1 MSDFWAAEPVFLV
14 PDPRD
19 LTDEQVGVL
28 RDIKTAVGRNID
40 LAGTNWPL
48 DPRRPTIGLFGVEGP
63 WTAPADGG
71 FNEIWPLVLQGRW
84 TVTASEKG
92 GAPWMMHGEGFDVLW
107 LDIETYSPVDLSKA
121 GVYKYTEHPDWRI
134 LMCSWALGDGPVQ
147 RAEGHGAILKIPG
160 LFDRKVLKIAHNAS
174 FERVNLSR
182 LMSLGK
188 KRKDKFLPPEQF
200 FDTAALARAWG
211 LPASLKDFALAL
223 GAEEKDEAGTRLI
236 NLFSKPNRKGE
247 RVTAD
252 ERPDE
257 WAAFGAYC
265 VQDVETMR
273 DAAKRLGRGFP
284 RGERAVYGVDQRIN
298 DRGVRVDVALARA
311 AERCFKDNRTEAL
324 KEIERIAG
332 VDNGNSVVQLR
343 AWLKSRGVDTEDL
356 RKDTVKEL
364 LEGELPDDVREVLT
378 LRQECAVSA
387 AAKFT
392 AAIRATS
399 DDGRLRGTMQ
409 YFGASTGRFAGRLIQ
424 FQNLARDGFKAE
436 GGGYD
441 TVAEE
446 AAIGRLLEGGSVPSP
461 ELKKLIRP
469 LLMGPF
475 VVCDYSSIEPRV
487 LAWLAGERWMIDA
500 FNNDEDIYVATAERM
515 GGVEHGFDRQKGKV
529 ATLACLPGSS
539 RILTNRGLVPLRNV
553 RISDKVWDGSR
564 FTRHG
569 GVVYRGR
576 RRVMTYDGLTA
587 TPDHLTWAWSM
598 GAPRLVRLEDAAA
611 SGSRLVQSG
620 SGRTPLRVGG
630 DPDRG
635 APLHKG
641 LERPDGADS
650 MHWLR
655 SRAVDE
661 LLEPEDGEVERMLAL
676 QSSSED
682 PQETGSGTDR
692 GEAAVHQP
700 ERPKLRPLRR
710 SGYHLRLRFGDRSG
724 SVDPEEPGSVPP
736 RARTRSRGQQPRI
749 CSRKLAV
756 GHQAAEPR
764 EPRMRS
770 SHGVPP
776 RRVAVR
782 GEHRPAQAFRRLF
795 ERRNLPASRVGSDAQ
810 TQGLASDSAAV
821 DVYDIRNAGPQHRYT
836 AEDVLVHN
844 CGYRG
849 GVGAMLAM
857 GGRHVLPP
865 SASENEVRKRLK
877 EIVDAWRAQ
886 SPAVRRLWSQLE
898 RLLNTGGGVD
908 TGLVSVE
915 VKGQDRYVWLP
926 SKRPIVYRGLTRRW
940 KQPLDV
946 DGTPLG
952 PARLVPHV
960 LNTGGDRARVPYK
973 PLHGGIIT
981 ENIVQAVARDILV
994 GALRHLEEA
1003 GWPVVTHIHDEVVC
1017 EIPENKRRLD
1027 EKELVNEVSE
1037 IMCRPPSWADDD
1049 LVIKAAGYTCRR
1061 YHKE

>member
-1 MSDFWAAEPVFLV
+1 MSDFWAAKPVFLV

-19 LTDEQVGVL
+19 LTDEQIEVL
-28 RDIKTAVGRNID
+28 CDVKRAMGRSID
-40 LAGTNWPL
+40 LAGPDWPL
-48 DPRRPTIGLFGVEGP
+48 DPRRPAIGLFGVEGP

-71 FNEIWPLVLQGRW
+71 FDEIWPLVLQGRW
-84 TVTASEKG
+84 TVSASETG
-92 GAPWMMHGEGFDVLW
+92 GAPWMTQDVLW
-107 LDIETYSPVDLSKA
+107 LDIETYSPVDLAKS

-134 LMCSWALGDGPVQ
+134 LMCSWALNDGEVH
-147 RAEGHGAILKIPG
+147 RAEGHEAILKIPG
-160 LFDRKVLKIAHNAS
+160 LFDKKVLKIAHNAS

-182 LMSLGK
+182 L
-188 KRKDKFLPPEQF
+188 KRRGFLPPEQF
-200 FDTAALARAWG
+200 FDTAALARTWG

-223 GAEEKDEAGTRLI
+223 GTEEKDEAGTRLI

-247 RVTAD
+247 RVTK
-252 ERPDE
+252 EEKPDD

-265 VQDVETMR
+265 DQDVETMR
-273 DAAKRLGRGFP
+273 DAAKRLARDFP
-284 RGERAVYGVDQRIN
+284 RDERAVYEVDQRIN
-298 DRGVRVDVALARA
+298 DRGVRVDTALAQA
-311 AERCFKDNRTEAL
+311 AERCFKDNRAEAL
-324 KEIERIAG
+324 KEIERTAG
-332 VDNGNSVVQLR
+332 VDNGNSVAQLR

-364 LEGELPDDVREVLT
+364 LEGELPDDVRRVLT

-392 AAIRATS
+392 AAIRATN

-424 FQNLARDGFKAE
+424 FQNLARDGFKE
-436 GGGYD
+436 PGPDGGYD
-441 TVAEE
+441 TQAEE
-446 AAIGRLLEGGSVPSP
+446 AAVGRLLEGGSVPSP

-487 LAWLAGERWMIDA
+487 LAWLAGEQWMLDA
-500 FNNDEDIYVATAERM
+500 FHNGEDIYVATAERM

-539 RILTNRGLVPLRNV
+539 RILTNRGLVPLRSV

-569 GVVYRGR
+569 GIVYRGR
-576 RRVMTYDGLTA
+576 RRVMTHDGLTA
-587 TPDHLTWAWSM
+587 TPDHLTWAWSL
-598 GAPRLVRLEDAAA
+598 GAPRPLRLEDAAA

-635 APLHKG
+635 ASVHG
-641 LERPDGADS
+641 RLEHPYGADS
-650 MHWLR
+650 VHGLR
-655 SRAVDE
+655 MRAVDE
-661 LLEPEDGEVERMLAL
+661 LHESEIGEIEGVLAL
-676 QSSSED
+676 QPSSED
-682 PQETGSGTDR
+682 PQEAGPGTNR

-700 ERPKLRPLRR
+700 ERFALRPLRR
-710 SGYHLRLRFGDRSG
+710 PGYHLRLRLGHRSG
-724 SVDPEEPGSVPP
+724 SVDSGESGPVPRGT
-736 RARTRSRGQQPRI
+736 RARSCGQQPRVRP
-749 CSRKLAV
+749 RKSAV
-756 GHQAAEPR
+756 GHPGAEYGQQKVYPTGR
-764 EPRMRS
+764 
-770 SHGVPP
+770 VPS

-782 GEHRPAQAFRRLF
+782 EEHRSTQTLRRLF
-795 ERRNLPASRVGSDAQ
+795 ERRNLPASRVGSDAEA
-810 TQGLASDSAAV
+810 QGLASNPAAV

-836 AEDVLVHN
+836 AEGVLVHN

-857 GGRHVLPP
+857 GGRRVLPP
-865 SASENEVRKRLK
+865 SASEDEVRKRLK
-877 EIVDAWRAQ
+877 EIINNWRDK
-886 SPAVRRLWSQLE
+886 SPAIRRFWSQLE
-898 RLLNTGGGVD
+898 RILGTGGAVD
-908 TGLVSVE
+908 TGLISIE

-940 KQPLDV
+940 RQPLDV

-994 GALRHLEEA
+994 QALRNLEEA

-1017 EIPENKRRLD
+1017 EIPENRRGLD
-1027 EKELVNEVSE
+1027 EDALVAEVSE

-1049 LVIKAAGYTCRR
+1049 LVIKAAGYTCQR

>member
-1 MSDFWAAEPVFLV
+1 MSDFWAAKPVFLV
-14 PDPRD
+14 PDPCN
-19 LTDEQVGVL
+19 LTDQQRGVL
-28 RDIKTAVGRNID
+28 CDIKAAVGRSID
-40 LAGTNWPL
+40 LARPDWPL
-48 DPRRPTIGLFGVEGP
+48 DPRRPAIGLFGVEGP

-71 FNEIWPLVLQGRW
+71 FDEIWPLVLQGRW

-92 GAPWMMHGEGFDVLW
+92 GAPWRMHGEGFDVLW
-107 LDIETYSPVDLSKA
+107 LDIETYSPVDLAKC

-134 LMCSWALGDGPVQ
+134 LMCSWALGNGEVH
-147 RAEGHGAILKIPG
+147 RAEGHEAILAIPG

-182 LMSLGK
+182 L
-188 KRKDKFLPPEQF
+188 KRRGFLPPEQF

-211 LPASLKDFALAL
+211 LPASLKDFALAV

-247 RVTAD
+247 RVTKE
-252 ERPDE
+252 ERPED

-265 VQDVETMR
+265 DQDVETMR
-273 DAAKRLGRGFP
+273 DAAKMLGRDFP
-284 RGERAVYGVDQRIN
+284 RGERAVYEADQRIN
-298 DRGVRVDVALARA
+298 DRGVRVDTALAEA
-311 AERCFKDNRTEAL
+311 AERCFKDNRAEAL
-324 KEIERIAG
+324 KEIAKIAG
-332 VDNGNSVVQLR
+332 VDNGNSVAQLR
-343 AWLKSRGVDTEDL
+343 AWLKERGVDTEDL

-364 LEGELPDDVREVLT
+364 LAGELPDDVRRVLT

-392 AAIRATS
+392 AAIRATN

-424 FQNLARDGFKAE
+424 FQNLARDGFKAA

-441 TVAEE
+441 TRAEE
-446 AAIGRLLEGGSVPSP
+446 AAVGRLLEGGSIPSP

-487 LAWLAGERWMIDA
+487 LAWLAGEQWMIDA
-500 FNNDEDIYVATAERM
+500 FNNNEDIYVATAERM
-515 GGVEHGFDRQKGKV
+515 GGTEHGFDRQKGKV

-553 RISDKVWDGSR
+553 HISDKVWDGSR

-576 RRVMTYDGLTA
+576 KRVMTYDGLTA
-587 TPDHLTWAWSM
+587 TPDHLTWAWGM
-598 GAPRLVRLEDAAA
+598 GASRLVRLEDAAA

-630 DPDRG
+630 DPDSG
-635 APLHKG
+635 ASVHG
-641 LERPDGADS
+641 RLEHPYGSDS
-650 MHWLR
+650 VHWVR

-661 LLEPEDGEVERMLAL
+661 LHESELGEIEGVLAL
-676 QSSSED
+676 QPSPED
-682 PQETGSGTDR
+682 PKEAGPGADPS
-692 GEAAVHQP
+692 EAAVHQP
-700 ERPKLRPLRR
+700 ERRELRPLRR
-710 SGYHLRLRFGDRSG
+710 SGYHLRLRFGDRGG
-724 SVDPEEPGSVPP
+724 SVDPGEPGSVS
-736 RARTRSRGQQPRI
+736 RGTRTRSRGQQPRVRP
-749 CSRKLAV
+749 RKPAV
-756 GHQAAEPR
+756 GHQGTEYGEQKVYAPG
-764 EPRMRS
+764 
-770 SHGVPP
+770 GVPS
-776 RRVAVR
+776 RRVAIR
-782 GEHRPAQAFRRLF
+782 EEHRSTQALRRLF
-795 ERRNLPASRVGSDAQ
+795 ERRNLPASRVGCEAEA
-810 TQGLASDSAAV
+810 QGLASDSAAV

-836 AEDVLVHN
+836 AEGVLVHN

-857 GGRHVLPP
+857 GGRNVLPP
-865 SASENEVRKRLK
+865 SASENEVRRRLK

-886 SPAVRRLWSQLE
+886 SPAVRRFWSQLE
-898 RLLNTGGGVD
+898 RIINTGGGID
-908 TGLVSVE
+908 TGLVSIE

-994 GALRHLEEA
+994 RALRNLEEA

-1017 EIPENKRRLD
+1017 EIPADKRTLD
-1027 EKELVNEVSE
+1027 EDALVAEVSE
-1037 IMCRPPSWADDD
+1037 IMCRPPYWADDD

>member
-1 MSDFWAAEPVFLV
+1 MSDFWAAKPVFLV

-19 LTDEQVGVL
+19 LTDEQIGVL
-28 RDIKTAVGRNID
+28 RDVKMAMGKSID
-40 LAGTNWPL
+40 LAGPDWPL
-48 DPRRPTIGLFGVEGP
+48 DPRRPAIGLFGVEGP
-63 WTAPADGG
+63 WTAPADGS
-71 FNEIWPLVLQGRW
+71 FDEIWPLVLQGRW
-84 TVTASEKG
+84 TVSASETG
-92 GAPWMMHGEGFDVLW
+92 GAPWMTQDVLW
-107 LDIETYSPVDLSKA
+107 LDIETYSPVDLAKA

-134 LMCSWALGDGPVQ
+134 LMCSWALNDGEVH
-147 RAEGHGAILKIPG
+147 RAEGHEAILKIPG
-160 LFDRKVLKIAHNAS
+160 LFDKKVLKIAHNAS
-174 FERVNLSR
+174 FERINLSR
-182 LMSLGK
+182 LKSRG
-188 KRKDKFLPPEQF
+188 RGKFLPPEQF

-211 LPASLKDFALAL
+211 LPASLKDFALAM

-236 NLFSKPNRKGE
+236 NLFSKPSRKGE
-247 RVTAD
+247 RVTKEEKPED
-252 ERPDE
+252 

-265 VQDVETMR
+265 DQDVETMR
-273 DAAKRLGRGFP
+273 DAAKRLGRDFP
-284 RGERAVYGVDQRIN
+284 RGERAVYEVDQRIN
-298 DRGVRVDVALARA
+298 DRGVRVDVELAKA
-311 AERCFKDNRTEAL
+311 AERCFKDNRAEAL
-324 KEIERIAG
+324 KEIEKITG
-332 VDNGNSVVQLR
+332 VDNGNSVAQLR
-343 AWLKSRGVDTEDL
+343 AWLKNRGVDTEDL

-364 LEGELPDDVREVLT
+364 LEGEIPDDVRRVLT

-392 AAIRATS
+392 AAIRATN

-424 FQNLARDGFKAE
+424 FQNLARDGFK
-436 GGGYD
+436 GPDGNYD
-441 TVAEE
+441 IAAEE
-446 AAIGRLLEGGSVPSP
+446 VAVGRLLEGGSIPSP

-487 LAWLAGERWMIDA
+487 LAWLAGEQWMIDA
-500 FNNDEDIYVATAERM
+500 FNNNEDIYVATAERM
-515 GGVEHGFDRQKGKV
+515 GGAERGFDRQKGKV

-564 FTRHG
+564 FTGHG

-587 TPDHLTWAWSM
+587 TPDHTVWAWSL
-598 GAPRLVRLEDAAA
+598 GAPRPVRLEDAAA

-620 SGRTPLRVGG
+620 SGRTPIRVGG
-630 DPDRG
+630 DPDSG

-641 LERPDGADS
+641 LGRRHGADPV
-650 MHWLR
+650 HRLR
-655 SRAVDE
+655 PRAVDE
-661 LLEPEDGEVERMLAL
+661 LHEPEDGEVEGVLAL
-676 QSSSED
+676 QPSPED
-682 PQETGSGTDR
+682 PQEAGPSTDC
-692 GEAAVHQP
+692 GKAAVHQP
-700 ERPKLRPLRR
+700 ERPAVRPLRR
-710 SGYHLRLRFGDRSG
+710 PGYHLRLRFGHRGG
-724 SVDPEEPGSVPP
+724 SVDSGESGSLSAWA
-736 RARTRSRGQQPRI
+736 RARSRGQQPRVRP
-749 CSRKLAV
+749 RKPAV
-756 GHQAAEPR
+756 GNQTAER
-764 EPRMRS
+764 LESRVLSARR
-770 SHGVPP
+770 VPS
-776 RRVAVR
+776 RGVAVR
-782 GEHRPAQAFRRLF
+782 GEHRPTQALRRLF

-810 TQGLASDSAAV
+810 AQGLASDPAAV

-836 AEDVLVHN
+836 AEGVLVHN

-865 SASENEVRKRLK
+865 SASEDEVRRRLK
-877 EIVDAWRAQ
+877 EIVDAWRNH
-886 SPAVRRLWSQLE
+886 SPAVRRFWAQLE
-898 RLLNTGGGVD
+898 RILGTGGGVD
-908 TGLVSVE
+908 TGLVSIE

-994 GALRHLEEA
+994 QALRNLEEA

-1017 EIPENKRRLD
+1017 EIPQDKRDLS
-1027 EKELVNEVSE
+1027 EAELVTEVSE
-1037 IMCRPPSWADDD
+1037 IMCRPPYWADDD
-1049 LVIKAAGYTCRR
+1049 LVIKAAGYTCQR

>member
-1 MSDFWAAEPVFLV
+1 MSDFWAAKPLFLV

-19 LTDEQVGVL
+19 LTEEQVGVL
-28 RDIKTAVGRNID
+28 CDIKSAIGRSID
-40 LAGTNWPL
+40 LAGPDWPL
-48 DPRRPTIGLFGVEGP
+48 DPRRPAIGLFGVEGP

-71 FNEIWPLVLQGRW
+71 FDEIWPLVLQGRW

-92 GAPWMMHGEGFDVLW
+92 GAPWTPRGGGQDVLW
-107 LDIETYSPVDLSKA
+107 LDIETYSPVDLAKA

-134 LMCSWALGDGPVQ
+134 LMCSWALNNGEVQ
-147 RAEGHGAILKIPG
+147 RAEGHEEIRAIPG

-182 LMSLGK
+182 L
-188 KRKDKFLPPEQF
+188 KRRGFLPPEQF
-200 FDTAALARAWG
+200 FDTAALARTWG

-247 RVTAD
+247 RVTSD
-252 ERPDE
+252 EKPDD

-265 VQDVETMR
+265 DQDVETMR
-273 DAAKRLGRGFP
+273 QAARLLGRGFP
-284 RGERAVYGVDQRIN
+284 RGERAVYEVDQRIN
-298 DRGVRVDVALARA
+298 DRGVRVDTALAQA
-311 AERCFKDNRTEAL
+311 AERCFKDNRAEAL
-324 KEIERIAG
+324 KEIEKIAG
-332 VDNGNSVVQLR
+332 VDNGNSVAQLR
-343 AWLKSRGVDTEDL
+343 AWLRSRGVDTEDL

-364 LEGELPDDVREVLT
+364 LEGGLPDDVRRVLT

-392 AAIRATS
+392 AAIRATN

-441 TVAEE
+441 TGAEE
-446 AAIGRLLEGGSVPSP
+446 AAVGRLLEGGSVPSP

-487 LAWLAGERWMIDA
+487 LAWLSGEQWMIDA
-500 FNNDEDIYVATAERM
+500 FNNNEDIYVATAERM
-515 GGVEHGFDRQKGKV
+515 GGVERGFDRQKGKV

-587 TPDHLTWAWSM
+587 TPNHTVWAWSL
-598 GAPRLVRLEDAAA
+598 GAPRPVRLEDAAT

-620 SGRTPLRVGG
+620 SGRTPIRVGG
-630 DPDRG
+630 YPDRG
-635 APLHKG
+635 ASLHKR
-641 LERPDGADS
+641 LERRYGADPV
-650 MHWLR
+650 HGLR
-655 SRAVDE
+655 SGAVDE
-661 LLEPEDGEVERMLAL
+661 LHEPEAGEVEGVLAL
-676 QSSSED
+676 QPPSEN
-682 PQETGSGTDR
+682 PQEAGSGADR
-692 GEAAVHQP
+692 GEAAMHQP
-700 ERPKLRPLRR
+700 ERPAVRPLRR
-710 SGYHLRLRFGDRSG
+710 PGYHLRLRLGHRGG
-724 SVDPEEPGSVPP
+724 SVDSGEPGALFRRT
-736 RARTRSRGQQPRI
+736 RARSRGQQPRVR
-749 CSRKLAV
+749 SRKPTV
-756 GHQAAEPR
+756 GHPGAEHGEQKVHSPG
-764 EPRMRS
+764 
-770 SHGVPP
+770 GVPS
-776 RRVAVR
+776 RGVAVR
-782 GEHRPAQAFRRLF
+782 GEHRSAQALRRLF

-810 TQGLASDSAAV
+810 AQGLASDPTAV

-836 AEDVLVHN
+836 AEGVLVHN

-865 SASENEVRKRLK
+865 SAPEDEVRRRLK
-877 EIVDAWRAQ
+877 EIVNAWRDK
-886 SPAVRRLWSQLE
+886 SPAVRRFWSQLE
-898 RLLNTGGGVD
+898 RIINTGGAVD
-908 TGLVSVE
+908 TGLVSIE

-994 GALRHLEEA
+994 QALRNLEEA

-1017 EIPENKRRLD
+1017 EIPENRRGL
-1027 EKELVNEVSE
+1027 EETELITEVSE
-1037 IMCRPPSWADDD
+1037 IMCRPPYWADDD
-1049 LVIKAAGYTCRR
+1049 LVIKAAGYTCQR

>member
-1 MSDFWAAEPVFLV
+1 MSDFWAAKPVFLV
-14 PDPRD
+14 PDPCN
-19 LTDEQVGVL
+19 LTDQQRGVL
-28 RDIKTAVGRNID
+28 CDIKAAVGRSID
-40 LAGTNWPL
+40 LAGPDWPP
-48 DPRRPTIGLFGVEGP
+48 DPRRPAIGLFGVEGP

-71 FNEIWPLVLQGRW
+71 FDEIWPLVLQGRW

-92 GAPWMMHGEGFDVLW
+92 GAPWRMHGEGFDVLW
-107 LDIETYSPVDLSKA
+107 LDIETYSPVDLAKC

-134 LMCSWALGDGPVQ
+134 LMCSWALGNGEVH
-147 RAEGHGAILKIPG
+147 RAEGHEAILAIPG

-182 LMSLGK
+182 L
-188 KRKDKFLPPEQF
+188 KRRGFLPPEQF

-211 LPASLKDFALAL
+211 LPASLKDFALAV

-247 RVTAD
+247 RVTKE
-252 ERPDE
+252 ERPED

-265 VQDVETMR
+265 DQDVETMR
-273 DAAKRLGRGFP
+273 DAAKMLGRDFP
-284 RGERAVYGVDQRIN
+284 RGERAVYEADQRIN
-298 DRGVRVDVALARA
+298 DRGVRVDTALAEA
-311 AERCFKDNRTEAL
+311 AERCFKDNRAEAL
-324 KEIERIAG
+324 KEIAKIAG
-332 VDNGNSVVQLR
+332 VDNGNSVAQLR
-343 AWLKSRGVDTEDL
+343 AWLKERGVDTEDL

-364 LEGELPDDVREVLT
+364 LAGELPDDVRRVLT

-392 AAIRATS
+392 AAIRATN

-424 FQNLARDGFKAE
+424 FQNLARDGFKAA

-441 TVAEE
+441 TRAEE
-446 AAIGRLLEGGSVPSP
+446 AAVGRLLEGGSIPSP

-487 LAWLAGERWMIDA
+487 LAWLAGEQWMIDA
-500 FNNDEDIYVATAERM
+500 FHNDEDIYVATAAKL
-515 GGVEHGFDRQKGKV
+515 GGPEKGFDRQKGKV

-587 TPDHLTWAWSM
+587 TPDHTVWAWSL
-598 GAPRLVRLEDAAA
+598 GAPRPVRLEDAAA
-611 SGSRLVQSG
+611 SGSRLIQSG
-620 SGRTPLRVGG
+620 AGRAPLRMGG

-635 APLHKG
+635 TSVHKG
-641 LERPDGADS
+641 LERPDGT
-650 MHWLR
+650 HPLHRLR
-655 SRAVDE
+655 AYAVDE
-661 LLEPEDGEVERMLAL
+661 LPEPEDGEVEGVLAL
-676 QSSSED
+676 QPSPKDSSKI
-682 PQETGSGTDR
+682 GSSVDSS
-692 GEAAVHQP
+692 EAAVHQP
-700 ERPKLRPLRR
+700 ERRELRPLRR
-710 SGYHLRLRFGDRSG
+710 PGYHLRLRFGHRGG
-724 SVDPEEPGSVPP
+724 SVDSGEPGYVP
-736 RARTRSRGQQPRI
+736 RGVRTRSRGQQPRVRP
-749 CSRKLAV
+749 RKPALGYPGTEYGEQKV
-756 GHQAAEPR
+756 HPTGGV
-764 EPRMRS
+764 S
-770 SHGVPP
+770 S

-782 GEHRPAQAFRRLF
+782 SGHRPTQAFRRLF
-795 ERRNLPASRVGSDAQ
+795 ERRNLPASRVGCEAEA
-810 TQGLASDSAAV
+810 QGLAPDPAAV

-836 AEDVLVHN
+836 AEGVLVHN

-857 GGRHVLPP
+857 GGRNVLPP
-865 SASENEVRKRLK
+865 SASEDEVRKHLK
-877 EIVDAWRAQ
+877 EIVDAWRDK
-886 SPAVRRLWSQLE
+886 SPAIRRFWSQLE
-898 RLLNTGGGVD
+898 RIINTGGAVD
-908 TGLVSVE
+908 TGLVSIE

-926 SKRPIVYRGLTRRW
+926 SKRPIVYWGLTRRW

-994 GALRHLEEA
+994 RALRNLEEA

-1017 EIPENKRRLD
+1017 EIPADKRTLD
-1027 EKELVNEVSE
+1027 EDALVAEVSE
-1037 IMCRPPSWADDD
+1037 IMCRPPYWADDD

>member
-1 MSDFWAAEPVFLV
+1 MSDFWAAKPVFLV
-14 PDPRD
+14 PDTRN
-19 LTDEQVGVL
+19 LTNEQVGVL
-28 RDIKTAVGRNID
+28 CDIKAAIGKSID
-40 LAGTNWPL
+40 LAGPDWPL
-48 DPRRPTIGLFGVEGP
+48 DPRRPAIGLFGVEGP

-71 FNEIWPLVLQGRW
+71 FDEIWPLVLQGRW

-92 GAPWMMHGEGFDVLW
+92 GAPWRGLDTLW
-107 LDIETYSPVDLSKA
+107 IDIETYSPVDLAKA

-134 LMCSWALGDGPVQ
+134 LMCSWALNDGEVQ
-147 RAEGHGAILKIPG
+147 RAEGHEAILAIPG
-160 LFDRKVLKIAHNAS
+160 LFDKKVLKVAHNAS
-174 FERVNLSR
+174 FERINLSR
-182 LMSLGK
+182 LKS
-188 KRKDKFLPPEQF
+188 RKKFLPPEQF

-211 LPASLKDFALAL
+211 LPASLKDFALAM

-236 NLFSKPNRKGE
+236 NLFSKPGRKGE
-247 RVTAD
+247 RVLPSA
-252 ERPDE
+252 RPDD

-265 VQDVETMR
+265 DQDVETMR
-273 DAAKRLGRGFP
+273 DAAKRLGLGFP
-284 RGERAVYGVDQRIN
+284 RGERKVYEVDQLIN
-298 DRGVRVDVALARA
+298 DRGVRVDLALARA
-311 AERCFKDNRTEAL
+311 AERCFKDNRAEAL
-324 KEIERIAG
+324 ERIGEIAG
-332 VDNGNSVVQLR
+332 VDNGNSVAQLR

-364 LEGELPDDVREVLT
+364 LEGDLPNDVRRVLT

-392 AAIRATS
+392 AAIRATN

-424 FQNLARDGFKAE
+424 FQNLARDGFKKP
-436 GGGYD
+436 GPDGGYD
-441 TVAEE
+441 TQAEGL
-446 AAIGRLLEGGSVPSP
+446 AVDRLLSGGSVPSP

-487 LAWLAGERWMIDA
+487 LAWLAGEQWMLDA
-500 FNNDEDIYVATAERM
+500 FNNNEDIYVATAERM
-515 GGVEHGFDRQKGKV
+515 GGVERGFDRQKGKV

-539 RILTNRGLVPLRNV
+539 KILTNRGLVPLRNV
-553 RISDKVWDGSR
+553 RISDKIWDGSR

-569 GVVYRGR
+569 GIVYRGR

-587 TPDHLTWAWSM
+587 TPDHTVWAWSL
-598 GAPRLVRLEDAAA
+598 GAPGPVRFEDAAA

-620 SGRTPLRVGG
+620 SGRTPIRVGG
-630 DPDRG
+630 DPYRG

-641 LERPDGADS
+641 LVRPYGADPV
-650 MHWLR
+650 HGLR

-661 LLEPEDGEVERMLAL
+661 LPELEDGEIEGVLAL
-676 QSSSED
+676 QPSPED
-682 PQETGSGTDR
+682 PQEVGSGADPS
-692 GEAAVHQP
+692 EAAVHQS
-700 ERPKLRPLRR
+700 ERRGLRPLRR
-710 SGYHLRLRFGDRSG
+710 SGYHLRLRLGHRGG
-724 SVDPEEPGSVPP
+724 SVDSGESGALSRRT
-736 RARTRSRGQQPRI
+736 RARSRGQQPRVRP
-749 CSRKLAV
+749 RKPAV
-756 GHQAAEPR
+756 GDQTAER
-764 EPRMRS
+764 LESRVLS
-770 SHGVPP
+770 A
-776 RRVAVR
+776 RRVHARGVAVR
-782 GEHRPAQAFRRLF
+782 GEHRPTQALRRLF

-810 TQGLASDSAAV
+810 AQGLASHPAAV

-836 AEDVLVHN
+836 AEGVLVHN

-865 SASENEVRKRLK
+865 SAPEGEVRRRLK
-877 EIVDAWRAQ
+877 EIVNAWRDK
-886 SPAVRRLWSQLE
+886 SPAVRHFWSQLE
-898 RLLNTGGGVD
+898 RILGTGGGVD
-908 TGLVSVE
+908 TGLVSIE
-915 VKGQDRYVWLP
+915 VKGRDRYVWLP

-946 DGTPLG
+946 DGIPLG

-994 GALRHLEEA
+994 QALRNLEDA

-1017 EIPENKRRLD
+1017 EIPADKRTLD
-1027 EKELVNEVSE
+1027 ENALITEVSE

-1049 LVIKAAGYTCRR
+1049 LVIKAAGYTCQR

>member
-1 MSDFWAAEPVFLV
+1 MSDFWAAKPVFLV

-19 LTDEQVGVL
+19 LTEEQVGVL
-28 RDIKTAVGRNID
+28 CDIKSAIGRSID
-40 LAGTNWPL
+40 LAGPDWPL

-63 WTAPADGG
+63 WTAPVDGG
-71 FNEIWPLVLQGRW
+71 FDEIWPLVLQGRW

-92 GAPWMMHGEGFDVLW
+92 GAPWMMRDVLW

-134 LMCSWALGDGPVQ
+134 LMCSWALNDGEVH
-147 RAEGHGAILKIPG
+147 RAEGHEEILAIPG
-160 LFDRKVLKIAHNAS
+160 LFDKKVLKIAHNAS

-182 LMSLGK
+182 LKS
-188 KRKDKFLPPEQF
+188 RKKFLPPEQF

-211 LPASLKDFALAL
+211 LPASLKDFALAM

-247 RVTAD
+247 RATA
-252 ERPDE
+252 EEKPDD

-265 VQDVETMR
+265 DQDVETMR
-273 DAAKRLGRGFP
+273 QAARLLGRGFP
-284 RGERAVYGVDQRIN
+284 RGERAVYEVDQRIN
-298 DRGVRVDVALARA
+298 DRGVRVDVELAQA
-311 AERCFKDNRTEAL
+311 AERCFKDNRAEAL
-324 KEIERIAG
+324 KEIEKIAG
-332 VDNGNSVVQLR
+332 VDNGNSVAQLR

-364 LEGELPDDVREVLT
+364 LEGELPDDVRRVLA

-392 AAIRATS
+392 AAIRATN

-441 TVAEE
+441 TQAEE
-446 AAIGRLLEGGSVPSP
+446 AAVGRLLEGGSVPSP

-487 LAWLAGERWMIDA
+487 LAWLAGEQWMIDA
-500 FNNDEDIYVATAERM
+500 FNNKEDIYVATAAKLGGPER
-515 GGVEHGFDRQKGKV
+515 GFDRQHGKV
-529 ATLACLPGSS
+529 MTLS
-539 RILTNRGLVPLRNV
+539 
-553 RISDKVWDGSR
+553 
-564 FTRHG
+564 
-569 GVVYRGR
+569 
-576 RRVMTYDGLTA
+576 
-587 TPDHLTWAWSM
+587 
-598 GAPRLVRLEDAAA
+598 
-611 SGSRLVQSG
+611 
-620 SGRTPLRVGG
+620 
-630 DPDRG
+630 
-635 APLHKG
+635 
-641 LERPDGADS
+641 
-650 MHWLR
+650 
-655 SRAVDE
+655 
-661 LLEPEDGEVERMLAL
+661 
-676 QSSSED
+676 
-682 PQETGSGTDR
+682 
-692 GEAAVHQP
+692 
-700 ERPKLRPLRR
+700 
-710 SGYHLRLRFGDRSG
+710 
-724 SVDPEEPGSVPP
+724 
-736 RARTRSRGQQPRI
+736 
-749 CSRKLAV
+749 
-756 GHQAAEPR
+756 
-764 EPRMRS
+764 
-770 SHGVPP
+770 
-776 RRVAVR
+776 
-782 GEHRPAQAFRRLF
+782 
-795 ERRNLPASRVGSDAQ
+795 
-810 TQGLASDSAAV
+810 
-821 DVYDIRNAGPQHRYT
+821 
-836 AEDVLVHN
+836 
-844 CGYRG
+844 CGYKG
-849 GVGAMLAM
+849 GVGAALKM
-857 GGRHVLPP
+857 GGRNIMPKGTPEDIL
-865 SASENEVRKRLK
+865 RKELQS
-877 EIVDAWRAQ
+877 IINNWRDK
-886 SPAVRRLWSQLE
+886 SPAIRRFWSQLE

-908 TGLVSVE
+908 TGLISIE

-994 GALRHLEEA
+994 QALRNLEEA

-1017 EIPENKRRLD
+1017 EIPENRRGL
-1027 EKELVNEVSE
+1027 EETELITEVSE

-1049 LVIKAAGYTCRR
+1049 LVIKAAGYTCQR